1 MYPKDNDSGTRSI
14 FLPIR
19 ICASSQVESNGIGS
33 SLYRLL
39 TETSNGILNFSFSAT
54 IPVSVSFESN
64 IMRCVT
70 YLLQLQ
76 YAVLAAQHPHC
87 HGSLPNDTHPHPH
100 PHLQH
105 NQPFQRPGLPM

>member
-54 IPVSVSFESN
+54 IPVNVSFESN
-64 IMRCVT
+64 IMRRVT

-76 YAVLAAQHPHC
+76 YAVLAAHPHC
-87 HGSLPNDTHPHPH
+87 HGSLPNDTHTHTH

-105 NQPFQRPGLPM
+105 NQPCQRPGLPM